1 MELMKKYFLSA
12 LALSALFVACSNEE
26 EVATTTEK
34 SPVNFV
40 LDKQVGRTVT
50 NGNTTTFVEGDQI
63 GITSSG
69 LDIDMSN
76 ATYTV
81 GADGSLSGGSFYY
94 NGNNKATF
102 YAHYPTTATI
112 TDGVVS
118 MNVPANQATETA
130 FNACDF
136 MTSTATGD
144 PANGGTVVLKFK
156 HRLAMVKVVW
166 NGSATATNVMLHGAK
181 PTVKWTQATDATATD
196 GNAIDINM
204 WKIDEG
210 QEYWAMIPEQTLT
223 TAYKLLT
230 ITDADKSYEYT
241 PAGNLTFSAN
251 TIKKITLN
259 LTEEGN
265 VEATISDIDITN
277 WEEDVNDGGG
287 YVEEVQL
294 PAVEIITVEAGK
306 NIALTLN
313 SKNNAVESAWNVA
326 VAEGNTIEI
335 DSEKALHLNIDTI
348 GGVDGKWWNNAVYYR
363 PSAEVAA
370 KIKPAIYKLTFK
382 AKADAALKGFMVQVM
397 KGDESANTY
406 FGIFNADPATKDEVT
421 WARMYYPSFKADL
434 FNEGVMEYQE
444 MTYWVNFGKILDT
457 AGTTVT
463 DAKVGDYEKVLLT
476 LSVNTGTSDANAYGV
491 DFWFK
496 DFTFIEVK

>member
-1 MELMKKYFLSA
+1 MKKYILSA

-26 EVATTTEK
+26 VT
-34 SPVNFV
+34 SPAAENSLVSFV
-40 LDKQVGRTVT
+40 LDKQVSRTVT
-50 NGNTTTFVEGDQI
+50 SGNTTTFVTGDAI

-76 ATYTV
+76 FTYTV
-81 GADGSLSGGSFYY
+81 GADGTLTGGSFYY
-94 NGNNKATF
+94 DGNNKATF
-102 YAHYPTTATI
+102 YAHYPATATYKEG
-112 TDGVVS
+112 TVELS
-118 MNVPANQATETA
+118 VPANQASDAA

-136 MTSTATGD
+136 MTSTAIGD

-156 HRLAMVKVVW
+156 HRLALVKVVW
-166 NGSATATNVMLHGAK
+166 NGSTTATNVSLMGAK
-181 PTVKWTQATDATATD
+181 PTVTWTQATDACATD
-196 GNAIDINM
+196 GDAIDINM
-204 WKIDEG
+204 WKIATDK

-223 TAYKLLT
+223 SASALLT
-230 ITDADKSYEYT
+230 ITDVDKNYEYT
-241 PAGNLTFSAN
+241 PSTNLTFSAN

-259 LTEEGN
+259 LTEEGS
-265 VEATISDIDITN
+265 VEATISDINIEN
-277 WEEDVNDGGG
+277 WTEDDNDGGG

-294 PAVEIITVEAGK
+294 PAVEIISATSGQ
-306 NIALTLN
+306 NITLTPN
-313 SKNNAVESAWNVA
+313 SKNNAAEGAWNVA
-326 VAEGNTIEI
+326 VEEGSTIEM
-335 DSEKALHLNIDTI
+335 DSDKALHMKI
-348 GGVDGKWWNNAVYYR
+348 GTDAKWWNNAVYYR

-382 AKADAALKGFMVQVM
+382 AKASVALKGFMVQVM

-421 WARMYYPSFKADL
+421 WARMYYPSFKAEL

-444 MTYWVNFGKILDT
+444 LTYWVNFGKIIDA

>member
-1 MELMKKYFLSA
+1 MKKYILSVV
-12 LALSALFVACSNEE
+12 ALSALFVACSNEE
-26 EVATTTEK
+26 T
-34 SPVNFV
+34 PVPAGESQKVSFV
-40 LDKQVGRTVT
+40 LDNQVSRTVT

-81 GADGSLSGGSFYY
+81 GANGTLSGGSFYY

-102 YAHYPTTATI
+102 YAHYPTTATVAG
-112 TDGVVS
+112 GVVS
-118 MNVPANQATETA
+118 MSVPANQTTEAA

-144 PANGGTVVLKFK
+144 PADGGTVVLKFK

-196 GNAIDINM
+196 GNAIDINL
-204 WKIDEG
+204 WKIGNG

-223 TAYKLLT
+223 TASTLLT

-259 LTEEGN
+259 LTAEGN

-294 PAVEIITVEAGK
+294 PAVEIITEEAGK
-306 NIALTLN
+306 NITLTPN
-313 SKNNAVESAWNVA
+313 SKNNAEAGAWNVA
-326 VAEGNTIEI
+326 VAAGNTIEI
-335 DSEKALHLNIDTI
+335 DGDKALHIKIDTI
-348 GGVDGKWWNNAVYYR
+348 GGVDGKWWNNALYYR

-370 KIKPAIYKLTFK
+370 QIKPAIYKLSFK
-382 AKADAALKGFMVQVM
+382 AKASAASKGFMVQVM

-406 FGIFNADPATKDEVT
+406 FGIYNADPATKEEVN
-421 WARMYYPSFKADL
+421 WNRMYYPVFKEEL
-434 FNEGVMEYQE
+434 FTDNAMDYQE
-444 MTYWVNFGKILDT
+444 MTYWVNFGKIIDT
-457 AGTTVT
+457 GGTTVT
-463 DAKVGDYEKVLLT
+463 DAKAGDYEKVLLT
-476 LSVNTGTSDANAYGV
+476 LSINTGTTEANAYGV

-496 DFTFIEVK
+496 DFTFIEVKE